1 MFLGTGSLLCKV
13 IVKNIEFV
21 MFFVLLR
28 IIDKIGL
35 IGRIDLS
42 KGSRGVGSEGSSSIS
57 YRSYLNPGP
66 LESSTP

>member
-21 MFFVLLR
+21 KFFILLR

-35 IGRIDLS
+35 IDRIDLS
-42 KGSRGVGSEGSSSIS
+42 VGP
-57 YRSYLNPGP
+57 RSQASLPCFRSGP
-66 LESSTP
+66 EPAGA